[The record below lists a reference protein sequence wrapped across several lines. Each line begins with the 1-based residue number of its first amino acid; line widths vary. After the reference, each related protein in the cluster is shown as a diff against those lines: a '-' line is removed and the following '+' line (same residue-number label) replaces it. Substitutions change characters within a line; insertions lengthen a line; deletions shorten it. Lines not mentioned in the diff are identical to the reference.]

1 MLLSVSQGD
10 CWPPSIS
17 GKRTFQCRFILLLVP
32 FFASCSV
39 TRSTSY
45 RLCTLASPRLRRSS
59 PGSWLLFQLYSILWV
74 SVCVDPSTHGRSSFW
89 DCHPSQVFQP
99 HTFPGSAV
107 SVGRLRFHLF
117 QGFSVGGSHL
127 SAAICNRRIYVMRLA
142 YRELVA
148 VASRRSFFTSS
159 PSSGR
164 LAFFLRWLASFLA
177 ATWDCSPSS
186 SASIVPGTVRIWGS
200 NLGVDGVSSRSPVVA
215 PSPSSLSRRVSAPS
229 VSCPSLLVRRL
240 GRGLGR
246 PSRLSGRFGPVGHP
260 SGSVVYQ
267 CQGTAS
273 CSAGAFPVP
282 VPSPRSHS
290 GCLLRRLHSCAFPS
304 QGGCPWSPHHLG
316 SGDLALDG
324 VLLHPPASPVPSGLR
339 HRPNRLPVSP
349 PPAHTSRVVFT
360 HDRLSV
366 FETTVAGSNVFFA
379 TSATHH
385 GSIYFSPFRDPWS
398 AGTDAFLQ
406 V

>member
-1 MLLSVSQGD
+1 MASVLFALGALLLWQRCYLFVDVSHFQLGSIPSMLLSVSQGD

-32 FFASCSV
+32 FFASCYV
-39 TRSTSY
+39 TPSTSY

-117 QGFSVGGSHL
+117 PGFSVGGSHL
-127 SAAICNRRIYVMRLA
+127 SAAICDRRIYVLRLA

-148 VASRRSFFTSS
+148 VASRCSFFTGS

-186 SASIVPGTVRIWGS
+186 SASIVPGTVRIWRLQS
-200 NLGVDGVSSRSPVVA
+200 WRRWSVFTVSSGG
-215 PSPSSLSRRVSAPS
+215 SSLVS
-229 VSCPSLLVRRL
+229 
-240 GRGLGR
+240 
-246 PSRLSGRFGPVGHP
+246 LSA
-260 SGSVVYQ
+260 YL
-267 CQGTAS
+267 CTK
-273 CSAGAFPVP
+273 
-282 VPSPRSHS
+282 
-290 GCLLRRLHSCAFPS
+290 CLLSFTFGSDAS
-304 QGGCPWSPHHLG
+304 GVGWGAHL
-316 SGDLALDG
+316 DCQVA
-324 VLLHPPASPVPSGLR
+324 SGL
-339 HRPNRLPVSP
+339 
-349 PPAHTSRVVFT
+349 
-360 HDRLSV
+360 
-366 FETTVAGSNVFFA
+366 
-379 TSATHH
+379 
-385 GSIYFSPFRDPWS
+385 
-398 AGTDAFLQ
+398 
-406 V
+406 

>member
-89 DCHPSQVFQP
+89 DCLPSQVFQP

-186 SASIVPGTVRIWGS
+186 SAFIVPGGS
-200 NLGVDGVSSRSPVVA
+200 NLGADGVSSRSPVVA

-282 VPSPRSHS
+282 VTSPRSHS

-304 QGGCPWSPHHLG
+304 QGGCPWSPLLTT
-316 SGDLALDG
+316 LA
-324 VLLHPPASPVPSGLR
+324 PAILR
-339 HRPNRLPVSP
+339 
-349 PPAHTSRVVFT
+349 
-360 HDRLSV
+360 
-366 FETTVAGSNVFFA
+366 
-379 TSATHH
+379 
-385 GSIYFSPFRDPWS
+385 
-398 AGTDAFLQ
+398 
-406 V
+406 

>member
-186 SASIVPGTVRIWGS
+186 SASIVPGTVRIWRLQS
-200 NLGVDGVSSRSPVVA
+200 WRRWSVFTVSSGGSFSLV
-215 PSPSSLSRRVSAPS
+215 SLSA
-229 VSCPSLLVRRL
+229 CL
-240 GRGLGR
+240 
-246 PSRLSGRFGPVGHP
+246 
-260 SGSVVYQ
+260 
-267 CQGTAS
+267 CTK
-273 CSAGAFPVP
+273 
-282 VPSPRSHS
+282 
-290 GCLLRRLHSCAFPS
+290 CLLSFTFGQTPRTWV
-304 QGGCPWSPHHLG
+304 GSPISTVRSLR
-316 SGDLALDG
+316 ACRT
-324 VLLHPPASPVPSGLR
+324 PVR
-339 HRPNRLPVSP
+339 QRC
-349 PPAHTSRVVFT
+349 
-360 HDRLSV
+360 LSMP
-366 FETTVAGSNVFFA
+366 GNC
-379 TSATHH
+379 
-385 GSIYFSPFRDPWS
+385 
-398 AGTDAFLQ
+398 
-406 V
+406 

>member
-1 MLLSVSQGD
+1 MFHCSHPNAFFQPHLHPRGCSGVFLLGLGFQGCSGACSTPFSRLLQPSVRGVVDLGVMAFGHHPLPSPSLCGRVTLSVGMSMLLSVSQGD

-45 RLCTLASPRLRRSS
+45 RLCTLASPRFRRSS

-186 SASIVPGTVRIWGS
+186 SASIVPGTVRIWRLQS
-200 NLGVDGVSSRSPVVA
+200 WRRWDVFTVSSGGSFSLV
-215 PSPSSLSRRVSAPS
+215 SLSA
-229 VSCPSLLVRRL
+229 CL
-240 GRGLGR
+240 
-246 PSRLSGRFGPVGHP
+246 
-260 SGSVVYQ
+260 
-267 CQGTAS
+267 CTK
-273 CSAGAFPVP
+273 
-282 VPSPRSHS
+282 
-290 GCLLRRLHSCAFPS
+290 CLLSFT
-304 QGGCPWSPHHLG
+304 
-316 SGDLALDG
+316 
-324 VLLHPPASPVPSGLR
+324 PPE
-339 HRPNRLPVSP
+339 
-349 PPAHTSRVVFT
+349 
-360 HDRLSV
+360 LS
-366 FETTVAGSNVFFA
+366 TLS
-379 TSATHH
+379 
-385 GSIYFSPFRDPWS
+385 
-398 AGTDAFLQ
+398 
-406 V
+406 

>member
-45 RLCTLASPRLRRSS
+45 RLCTLASSRLRRSS

-89 DCHPSQVFQP
+89 DCLPSQVFQP

-127 SAAICNRRIYVMRLA
+127 SAAICIRRIYVMRLA

-177 ATWDCSPSS
+177 ATWDCSLSS
-186 SASIVPGTVRIWGS
+186 SASIVPGGS

-282 VPSPRSHS
+282 VTSPRSHS

-304 QGGCPWSPHHLG
+304 QGGWPLVSSPHHLG
-316 SGDLALDG
+316 SGDLALAG
-324 VLLHPPASPVPSGLR
+324 VHLHLPASPVPSGLR

-349 PPAHTSRVVFT
+349 SPAHTSRVVFT
-360 HDRLSV
+360 YDRLSV

-379 TSATHH
+379 TSATHR

-406 V
+406 I

>member
-59 PGSWLLFQLYSILWV
+59 PGSWLLFRLYSILWV

-89 DCHPSQVFQP
+89 DCLPSQVFQP

-148 VASRRSFFTSS
+148 VASRRSFFSSS

-186 SASIVPGTVRIWGS
+186 SASIVPGSVRIWRLQSWRRWSVFTVSSGGS
-200 NLGVDGVSSRSPVVA
+200 FLPRLSLGVSLHQVSPVLHFWSDASDV
-215 PSPSSLSRRVSAPS
+215 
-229 VSCPSLLVRRL
+229 
-240 GRGLGR
+240 GLGR
-246 PSRLSGRFGPVGHP
+246 PSRLSCRFGPVGHP

-282 VPSPRSHS
+282 VNLRGRTVVVFCDDSTAVHSLRKGGAPGLLSSPPWLRRSCASWSPSPSA
-290 GCLLRRLHSCAFPS
+290 CLPS
-304 QGGCPWSPHHLG
+304 SFRAPT
-316 SGDLALDG
+316 
-324 VLLHPPASPVPSGLR
+324 PS
-339 HRPNRLPVSP
+339 
-349 PPAHTSRVVFT
+349 
-360 HDRLSV
+360 
-366 FETTVAGSNVFFA
+366 
-379 TSATHH
+379 
-385 GSIYFSPFRDPWS
+385 
-398 AGTDAFLQ
+398 
-406 V
+406 